1 MKTFHLRRA
10 CAATGLAVAALAA
23 GSAALAAEPYPC
35 KTLTL
40 VSPYPPGGTTDIL
53 ARMVAPGM
61 AAELGSS
68 VIVDN
73 RGGASSNIGTEF
85 VSRASPDGCTALL
98 GNNTGV
104 VINRNLYPL
113 KMDPV
118 HTLAPVGE
126 VAAVPLLLYVNAAVP
141 AASVAELVE
150 LVRRSPGKFSY
161 ASGGSGSP
169 QHLAG
174 ELLKL
179 EKKIELLHVPY
190 RGQGPALTDVLAG
203 QVQVAFETTTA
214 LAPQLKSGRIR
225 VLATTAARRT
235 PALPEVPTMK
245 EAGFDDFVIENW
257 YGLFV
262 PAKTPAALVSR
273 LNQALVATLKSPE
286 VRTRLGDM
294 GSGDVS
300 GTPEQFARF
309 IAREIPYW
317 QSIVKRSG
325 ATVD

>member
-1 MKTFHLRRA
+1 MKTSSAQTF
-10 CAATGLAVAALAA
+10 AATCIAVATLTASSLALAA
-23 GSAALAAEPYPC
+23 DAYPC

-53 ARMVAPGM
+53 ARMVAPGL
-61 AAELGSS
+61 ATQLGTT

-85 VSRASPDGCTALL
+85 VSRAQPDGCTALL

-104 VINRNLYPL
+104 VINRNLFAL

-118 HTLAPVGE
+118 KTLAPVGE
-126 VAAVPLLLYVNAAVP
+126 VASVPLLLYINAAVP
-141 AASVAELVE
+141 AGNAAQLVE
-150 LVRRSPGKFSY
+150 LVRKSPGKFSY

-179 EKKIELLHVPY
+179 EKKIDILHVPY
-190 RGQGPALTDVLAG
+190 RGQGPALGDVLAG
-203 QVQVAFETTTA
+203 QVQIAFETTTA
-214 LAPQLKSGRIR
+214 LAPQIKSGRIKI
-225 VLATTAARRT
+225 LATTGAKRT

-245 EAGFDDFVIENW
+245 EAGFDNFVIENW

-262 PAKTPAALVSR
+262 PAKTPAPLVSR
-273 LNQALVATLKSPE
+273 LNQALNATLKSSE
-286 VRTRLGDM
+286 VHSKLSDM
-294 GSGDVS
+294 GSSDVS
-300 GTPEQFARF
+300 GTPEQLARF
-309 IAREIPYW
+309 IDKEIPYW